1 MSILKPETSVM
12 VGVSTAAL
20 VGFIYSYGVPSMATV
35 HATAPQDVNVDAGR
49 KKAAWTGAAAVAL
62 LSLMTR
68 DKTVFVIGGL
78 AVVALDFHARL
89 ANAAN
94 PGTGKIISNEG
105 YQPAATSVASTAPDD
120 VDMTGY

>member
-20 VGFIYSYGVPSMATV
+20 VGFVYSYGVPNVATI

-49 KKAAWTGAAAVAL
+49 KKAAWTSAAAVAL
-62 LSLMTR
+62 LSLITR

-78 AVVALDFHARL
+78 AVVALDWHARL

-94 PGTGKIISNEG
+94 PTDGKIISNEG
-105 YQPAATSVASTAPDD
+105 YQPAATAVPSTAPAD

>member
-1 MSILKPETSVM
+1 MSILKPDASVM

-20 VGFIYSYGVPSMATV
+20 VGFIYSYGVPSMATI
-35 HATAPQDVNVDAGR
+35 HATAQQDHNVDAGR
-49 KKAAWTGAAAVAL
+49 KKAAWTGAAAVAI

-78 AVVALDFHARL
+78 SVIALDWHARL

-94 PGTGKIISNEG
+94 PADGRLISNDA
-105 YQPAATSVASTAPDD
+105 YKPAAAPDMAAMD
-120 VDMTGY
+120 TAA